1 MPFTV
6 LIMRHRLLSLALLG
20 AAMLPLLTA
29 CNGPRVIHEAPVL
42 ASGDRVAVMDSL
54 VDAERGARRASETA
68 ARRTGDSIASLSAA
82 TCAPAVC
89 AAVSRGEVIL
99 GMTEPQLLAATRT
112 TPDAWT
118 AFPVDAST
126 VFRPGS
132 QLSLPRDAQGTLS
145 SVSVRDGRV
154 VSIVR
159 ETRAGVQSVASPVD
173 TGSTVRVRA
182 LADAMIREGD
192 DYIAAGDRTRALE
205 RYDRALVMRGD
216 DALLN
221 YKVAQLLDQQLRP
234 VEALMR
240 YQKFL
245 LQMELQRI
253 DALGTQNAKLA
264 EAIALAQQRVLVLDR
279 RSR

>member
-6 LIMRHRLLSLALLG
+6 LIMRHRLLSLALLSV
-20 AAMLPLLTA
+20 AALPLLTA

-42 ASGDRVAVMDSL
+42 ATGDRVAVIDSL
-54 VDAERGARRASETA
+54 VAAERGARRTSQLAS
-68 ARRTGDSIASLSAA
+68 RRTADSIAALSAA

-89 AAVSRGEVIL
+89 AAVSRGEVLI

-112 TPDAWT
+112 TPSAWDVSQ
-118 AFPVDAST
+118 AVGAM
-126 VFRPGS
+126 VLRPAYDGVT
-132 QLSLPRDAQGTLS
+132 PRDGQGSISEIAL
-145 SVSVRDGRV
+145 RGGRV
-154 VSIVR
+154 VSIARQERTGTHAV
-159 ETRAGVQSVASPVD
+159 TSAADTTSSARA
-173 TGSTVRVRA
+173 RV
-182 LADAMIREGD
+182 LADALVREGD
-192 DYIAAGDRTRALE
+192 DYIAAGDRARALE
-205 RYDRALVMRGD
+205 RYDRALVIRGD

-221 YKVAQLLDQQLRP
+221 YRVAQLLDQQLRP

-253 DALGTQNAKLA
+253 DAQGTQNAKLA
-264 EAIALAQQRVLVLDR
+264 EAIALAQQRVIVLDR